1 MKDYKTNPFFKIKVD
16 LLLQELEKEGMF
28 STKSSQP
35 IGSYQSQNLDTLKS
49 SIGKEN
55 QIYRMRLQDVKK
67 CID

>member
-28 STKSSQP
+28 STKSSHP